1 MDDLS
6 SLLCFQ
12 AVYQTLSISKAAK
25 RMNLSKAS
33 VSKKIHALEIK
44 LGSPLFVRNTRQIIP
59 TKEAELLLD
68 KTESII
74 NSLNEID
81 SLFSKDSILK
91 GKIRVTSNHSMTQ
104 KFFGNLLLN
113 FQELYPDVTIEL
125 IATDNVLDPV
135 ENDIDISLR
144 VNPPEQ
150 SPLIGKKVG
159 NYQLHLVATPKY
171 LKANPIRRMEELSSH
186 PFMAIDAHF
195 KARFEDSDK
204 KINGLIK
211 RRHFLCNDSVLV
223 GQFIRES
230 KGIGIRS
237 NWDIKQALKDGQ
249 LKEILPSHPFRK
261 SGDVWLLSHG
271 SKLRI
276 PRVNALF
283 NYLEENLKVYF

>member
-6 SLLCFQ
+6 TLLCFQ

-25 RMNLSKAS
+25 RLNLSKAS
-33 VSKKIHALEIK
+33 VSKKIHTLETK
-44 LGSPLFVRNTRQIIP
+44 LGCALFVRNTRQVIP

-68 KTESII
+68 KTENIMA
-74 NSLNEID
+74 SLNEID
-81 SLFSKDSILK
+81 SLFNKESMLK

-104 KFFGNLLLN
+104 RFFGKLLLQ
-113 FQELYPDVTIEL
+113 FQEMNPDVSIEL

-144 VNPPEQ
+144 VNPSEQ

-159 NYQLHLVATPKY
+159 SYQLHLVASPKY
-171 LKANPIRRMEELSSH
+171 LKTHPIRKVEDLTTH
-186 PFMAIDAHF
+186 PFMAIDAHY
-195 KARFEDSDK
+195 KAHFDGTDK
-204 KINGLIK
+204 KINALIK
-211 RRHFLCNDSVLV
+211 KRHFLCNDSVLI
-223 GQFIRES
+223 GQLIRDGQ
-230 KGIGIRS
+230 GIGIRS
-237 NWDIKQALKDGQ
+237 NWDIKQALKNGE
-249 LKEILPSHPFRK
+249 LKEILPSMPLKK

-283 NYLEENLKVYF
+283 NYLKENLKTFF